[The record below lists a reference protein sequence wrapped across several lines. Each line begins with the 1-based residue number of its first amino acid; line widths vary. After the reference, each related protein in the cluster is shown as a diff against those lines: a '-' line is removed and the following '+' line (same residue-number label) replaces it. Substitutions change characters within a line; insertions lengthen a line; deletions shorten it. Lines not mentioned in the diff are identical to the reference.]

1 MKIVS
6 IATYCKVRAMT
17 GLWWALGGY
26 LAGSIP
32 FAVLVSRVMRLPDPR
47 SYGSGNI
54 GATNVLRSGNRRA
67 ALFTLL
73 GDAMKGW
80 AVVLAA
86 RAAGMP
92 EDIVALAGAA
102 AFAGHVFPVWLRFR
116 GGKGVATA
124 AGVLIAFDWRL
135 GCGVLAVWLAVAVL
149 TRYSSL
155 AALVAAV
162 AAPVVAWYLHGT
174 GPLFAATLAM
184 ALVLIGRHHANIRK
198 LLRGEE
204 SRIGGR
210 KAPQSGAEP

>member
-1 MKIVS
+1 
-6 IATYCKVRAMT
+6 MT
-17 GLWWALGGY
+17 GFWWCLGGY

-32 FAVLVSRVMRLPDPR
+32 FAVLVSRAMRLPDPR
-47 SYGSGNI
+47 TYGSRNI

-67 ALFTLL
+67 AAATLV

-80 AVVLAA
+80 IVVLAA
-86 RAAGMP
+86 RAAGMT

-102 AFAGHVFPVWLRFR
+102 AFAGHVFPLWLGFR

-135 GCGVLAVWLAVAVL
+135 GCAVLAVWLVVAL
-149 TRYSSL
+149 ATRYSSL

-162 AAPVVAWYLHGT
+162 AAPIVAWYLHGT
-174 GPLFAATLAM
+174 GAVFAATLAM
-184 ALVLIGRHHANIRK
+184 AVVLAARHRGNIRK

-210 KAPQSGAEP
+210 GNPPPGPAA